1 MFKHRDL
8 ARKCQLH
15 EVLHKITRKKKS
27 QEKKKKIPKIK
38 VIRHLFGKKTVIS
51 TTQLKHN
58 IKIKELLIVKL
69 SRKAFLVNS
78 NCFGLLLHT
87 EAKNT

>member
-15 EVLHKITRKKKS
+15 EVLHKITG
-27 QEKKKKIPKIK
+27 KKIPKIK
-38 VIRHLFGKKTVIS
+38 VIRHLFGKKTVVS

-69 SRKAFLVNS
+69 SRKAFSVNS

-87 EAKNT
+87 EAMNT

>member
-15 EVLHKITRKKKS
+15 EVLHKITG
-27 QEKKKKIPKIK
+27 KKIPKIK
-38 VIRHLFGKKTVIS
+38 VIRHLFGKKTVVS

-87 EAKNT
+87 EAMNT